1 MNVTRCFFIFIALV
15 ALVACGSKSFSG
27 EARQELGGIFDFA
40 IERERA
46 RVLPHLH
53 YSLGAHSI
61 DRRRGT
67 IELSFYFMKEQGDS
81 LLWVECVERVPLSL
95 VDTALCR
102 RWLNYEYDR

>member
-1 MNVTRCFFIFIALV
+1 MAYRFFISFMLV

-27 EARQELGGIFDFA
+27 ESGQEQGGVFDFA

-46 RVLPHLH
+46 KVLPHLH
-53 YSLGAHSI
+53 YSLGTHSI
-61 DRRRGT
+61 DSRRGT
-67 IELSFYFMKEQGDS
+67 IELSFYFVKELGDS